1 MQHSLPK
8 SVVVSVTLMVC
19 ACASSGI
26 DGDGLYPTTYILP
39 EDYDPSRSWPAI
51 LFLHGAFDGAG
62 AGTIEGG
69 VPAYAEAHP
78 DFPFVVV
85 APRTEQDWNVGVL
98 ALVLEDAKQQYSI
111 DENRIYLTGLST
123 GGQAAWE
130 LGVALPDLFAA
141 LAPVA
146 AEGNALGISLCN
158 IAHVPVRAFH
168 NENDPVYPIWQT
180 RDMIDTLNACGGNA
194 QLTVYPSGEH
204 DAWTETY
211 NGPELYDWFLAN

>member
-1 MQHSLPK
+1 
-8 SVVVSVTLMVC
+8 
-19 ACASSGI
+19 
-26 DGDGLYPTTYILP
+26 
-39 EDYDPSRSWPAI
+39 
-51 LFLHGAFDGAG
+51 
-62 AGTIEGG
+62 
-69 VPAYAEAHP
+69 VPGYAEAHP

-85 APRTEQDWNVGVL
+85 APRTEQDWNVGFL
-98 ALVLEDAKQQYSI
+98 ALVLEDARQQYSI

-123 GGQAAWE
+123 GGQATWE

-146 AEGNALGISLCN
+146 AEGNALGINLCN

-194 QLTVYPSGEH
+194 QLTAYPSGEH

-211 NGPELYDWFLAN
+211 NSPELYDWFLAN